1 MAADFPLGIQSY
13 CFRTYKTLGE
23 LIGALKAVGLEY
35 VELWPGHQDPAADEA
50 VLRETLRTL
59 QANTITI
66 NAFGQVGFT
75 DDEARARAALGFCR
89 MAGIKAITATVAADP
104 AAIALAER
112 LADEYDVD
120 LAIHNHGRKHRWGR
134 MDQLDEL
141 FAKTSRRFGLC
152 LDAAWM
158 IDAGDD
164 PVAAVDKY
172 ADRLMG
178 VHLKDFTFDAEGK
191 PVDVIVGEGNLAL
204 PAFLGRLAAVEF
216 DGYMSL
222 EYEGQADA
230 PLPNVIKCLDAI
242 RAAMASL

>member
-13 CFRTYKTLGE
+13 CFRTYKTLDE
-23 LIGALKAVGLEY
+23 LIGALKAVGLDY

-59 QANTITI
+59 QANGITM
-66 NAFGQVGFT
+66 NAFGQVVFK
-75 DDEARARAALGFCR
+75 DDEPAARAALGFCR
-89 MAGIKAITATVAADP
+89 MAGVKAITANVVDDP
-104 AAIALAER
+104 KAIALAER
-112 LADEYDVD
+112 LAEEYDVD

-134 MDQLDEL
+134 TDQLDEL
-141 FAKTSRRFGLC
+141 FARTSRRFGLC

-164 PVAAVDKY
+164 PVAAVDHY

-178 VHLKDFTFDAEGK
+178 VHLKDFTFDADGK
-191 PVDVIVGEGNLAL
+191 PVDVIVGEGNLDL
-204 PAFLGRLAAVEF
+204 PAFLGRLKAIGFE
-216 DGYMSL
+216 GYMSL

-230 PLPNVIKCLDAI
+230 PLPNVITCLEAI
-242 RAAMASL
+242 RAAMANL